1 MIELER
7 PVRFEDV
14 DAAGILFFAR
24 FFNYCH
30 EAMEAFFGGIAGGY
44 VGLVMHRHEGFPAVR
59 VECDYRAPLR
69 YGDTARIRVFVEHV
83 GTTACTFR
91 YDMSRLSD
99 GASVATVKH
108 VVVHADLQKLAKLPF
123 DDELRALLEQHLI
136 SNASAK

>member
-1 MIELER
+1 VIELER

-14 DAAGILFFAR
+14 DAAGIVFFAR

-44 VGLVMHRHEGFPAVR
+44 VGLVMLRHEGFPAVR
-59 VECDYRAPLR
+59 VECDYR
-69 YGDTARIRVFVEHV
+69 ARIRVFVEHV

-136 SNASAK
+136 SNTSAK